1 MKVIYENGNEK
12 ISNFKYYASLFEE
25 GKVLYKFNLVEK
37 VNSNEIECKN
47 FTFNNKIE
55 AKLYIDYPL
64 SVVIEENIAFN
75 TLHELISKIRN
86 TYNQIFDINNKENK
100 YGIWGHWIWDLV
112 IEGITIYEKDNTI
125 LINSSIGS

>member
-37 VNSNEIECKN
+37 VDSNEIECKN